1 MVENQESKGLAIASF
16 VLALVWWILCLT
28 VIGAALGIVC
38 LVLALIFGIVA
49 LCKKQ
54 GAKRASIIWII
65 ISVLWVAI
73 FSVVTLFAWKF
84 IANHKDQIL
93 SPITEFAAWVEENPE
108 IAKLMENE
116 EFKTQFEDMLEQR
129 LEEKYG
135 EDYENIEDL
144 EWVFGVWEGLFE
156 EMKSIA
162 MELAE
167 WNTIALENSEEE
179 VVEEIVEEPVEEV
192 IEEVSEEVVEEAAE
206 EVVEEVVEETAE

>member
-1 MVENQESKGLAIASF
+1 M
-16 VLALVWWILCLT
+16 
-28 VIGAALGIVC
+28 
-38 LVLALIFGIVA
+38 
-49 LCKKQ
+49 
-54 GAKRASIIWII
+54 
-65 ISVLWVAI
+65 
-73 FSVVTLFAWKF
+73 
-84 IANHKDQIL
+84 

-167 WNTIALENSEEE
+167 WNTIALENPEEE